1 MTAVPPVLA
10 PSLRLAAVHLTVSDL
25 ERSVSFYETVLGLRR
40 HRRDGAEA
48 SLGAGEDDLL
58 LLREERG
65 ARPPGRHAG
74 LFHFAVLVPSREE
87 LARSLRR
94 LLETRTA
101 IQGASDHLVSEALY
115 LPDPDG
121 LGIEIYADRPREAW
135 SFDGGELRMDT
146 LPLDLDDLLALAPEA
161 DGPVAPGT
169 VVGHV
174 HLHVSRLEPAL
185 AFYRDVVG
193 LEVMTHFGSS
203 AAFLSAGG
211 YHHHLGINTW
221 RGVGVPPAPE
231 DVAGLRHWTVLLPGP
246 EELAALRA
254 RLEAAAP
261 EATDALE
268 DSVITRDPAGNR
280 VLFAVEAG

>member
-1 MTAVPPVLA
+1 MTAASPVLA
-10 PSLRLAAVHLTVSDL
+10 PALRLAAVHLTVSDL
-25 ERSVSFYETVLGLRR
+25 ERSISFYETALGLRL
-40 HRRDGAEA
+40 HRRNGAEA
-48 SLGAGEDDLL
+48 ALGAGADDLL
-58 LLREERG
+58 VLREQRG

-74 LFHFAVLVPSREE
+74 LFHFALLVPSREA
-87 LARSLRR
+87 LARALRR

-121 LGIEIYADRPREAW
+121 LGIEIYADRPRESW
-135 SFDGGELRMDT
+135 SFAGGELRMDT

-161 DGPVAPGT
+161 DGPAAPGT

-185 AFYRDVVG
+185 DFYRDVVG
-193 LEVMTHFGSS
+193 LELMTRFGSS

-211 YHHHLGINTW
+211 YHHHLGVNTW

-231 DVAGLRHWTVLLPGP
+231 GVAGLRHWTVVLPGP
-246 EELAALRA
+246 QELEALRR
-254 RLEAAAP
+254 RLDAAAADAS
-261 EATDALE
+261 EADGGSLVTC
-268 DSVITRDPAGNR
+268 DPSGNR
-280 VLFAVEAG
+280 ILFAVEPR